1 MGLKSAWNR
10 TELSLQR
17 QLGRHPSST
26 SSKIEAL
33 EKENRELR
41 AEIAELKKKPR
52 LIEVGFITEVR
63 RETFLNGSKRDWNYY
78 SCQLVRDTGLEL
90 GSKLY
95 TIVRNT

>member
-1 MGLKSAWNR
+1 MSLKSAWNR

-26 SSKIEAL
+26 SSRIEAL
-33 EKENRELR
+33 ERENRELR

-52 LIEVGFITEVR
+52 LIEIGFISEVR
-63 RETFLNGSKRDWNYY
+63 KETFIDRSKRDWNYY
-78 SCQLVRDTGLEL
+78 SCQLTRNTGLEL

-95 TIVRNT
+95 TVVRNP